1 MSLMNSSNKVLA
13 AAEQKIEGNLLPD
26 VRANYMKAVVA
37 GMKVAL
43 KNGEAGILA
52 SLKKSKDPLNDCAVG
67 AVNLVL
73 MLREQSR
80 GTMPEKA
87 MVPASM
93 TLMLQAL
100 EFADKAGI
108 IKVGAEELNKATRIW
123 ANHIMKRSGVTPAML
138 ARAGSKVEGIMND
151 PTSMEALARR
161 AGTVKDPRAST
172 PTDMA
177 EAGKQ

>member
-1 MSLMNSSNKVLA
+1 MSFLNSSNKVLA
-13 AAEQKIEGNLLPD
+13 EAEQKIESNLLPD
-26 VRANYMKAVVA
+26 VHAIYMKIVVS

-52 SLKKSKDPLNDCAVG
+52 GLKKKANPLNDCAIG
-67 AVNLVL
+67 AVNLVV
-73 MLREQSR
+73 MLKQQAK
-80 GTMPEKA
+80 GMMPEKA

-93 TLMLQAL
+93 TLMIHAL
-100 EFADKAGI
+100 DFADRAGI
-108 IKVGAEELNKATRIW
+108 IKVGAEELSKATRIW
-123 ANHIMKRSGVTPAML
+123 ANYLLKVSNVTPAMM
-138 ARAGSKVEGIMND
+138 AQAGTKVAGVMSD

-177 EAGKQ
+177 ATGKQ